1 MRHCVWYAIAM
12 ISCFVAQCQDAVKQ
26 LIPDGRKPE
35 VELVQSG
42 GFEGKLSRSRDSL
55 TISFKKVGQ
64 ERRLI
69 SVRTVLPEGLSSYP
83 AFEGSIVATFGSDQV
98 VRPCVMFFEASGAC
112 WYRLGSALDYRYGG
126 LFRLNL
132 ASLSQAAFSKDDN
145 GQLDWDKIRE
155 VRVGVTVDGAGE
167 GEVTLSQLMLTS
179 QRYVPTKPEI
189 IPLPKAKSIGKGA
202 DPAAKVSVEDVV
214 IDGQHALH
222 YSFEFP
228 LNRHMYFVP
237 SFRLPEL
244 DFASYS
250 GLRLTYK
257 ASIPKPIP
265 GLLVQLYEGGGSY
278 YAPPPKNSDDFT
290 TVDIKFTDFKIAG
303 WAKKPGDDQELK
315 LEKLSSISIGCHGS
329 AAENQGKGTFT
340 VKKLELIP

>member
-202 DPAAKVSVEDVV
+202 DSRRQGER
-214 IDGQHALH
+214 GRC
-222 YSFEFP
+222 
-228 LNRHMYFVP
+228 RHRWTACASLFLRVP
-237 SFRLPEL
+237 SESPHVLRSKLQASRIGFRLLFRSSPDLQGLDPEA
-244 DFASYS
+244 DSW
-250 GLRLTYK
+250 
-257 ASIPKPIP
+257 
-265 GLLVQLYEGGGSY
+265 
-278 YAPPPKNSDDFT
+278 
-290 TVDIKFTDFKIAG
+290 IAG
-303 WAKKPGDDQELK
+303 AALRRWRVVLCSTTKKQ
-315 LEKLSSISIGCHGS
+315 
-329 AAENQGKGTFT
+329 
-340 VKKLELIP
+340 

>member
-1 MRHCVWYAIAM
+1 
-12 ISCFVAQCQDAVKQ
+12 
-26 LIPDGRKPE
+26 
-35 VELVQSG
+35 
-42 GFEGKLSRSRDSL
+42 
-55 TISFKKVGQ
+55 
-64 ERRLI
+64 
-69 SVRTVLPEGLSSYP
+69 
-83 AFEGSIVATFGSDQV
+83 
-98 VRPCVMFFEASGAC
+98 
-112 WYRLGSALDYRYGG
+112 
-126 LFRLNL
+126 
-132 ASLSQAAFSKDDN
+132 
-145 GQLDWDKIRE
+145 
-155 VRVGVTVDGAGE
+155 
-167 GEVTLSQLMLTS
+167 
-179 QRYVPTKPEI
+179 
-189 IPLPKAKSIGKGA
+189 
-202 DPAAKVSVEDVV
+202 
-214 IDGQHALH
+214 
-222 YSFEFP
+222 
-228 LNRHMYFVP
+228 MYFVP